1 MLTALD
7 GHRQRVSRHFEDV
20 FGDPSEAQHAL
31 DELWLQAQDQERSS
45 TTLRQLGYT
54 APEAIAQRLA
64 MIHAG
69 ARYAQLPQKIRCRFD
84 ALVPRIISAAC
95 NTEHADLALTRT
107 LDLLEMVS
115 RRGAYLALLQQY
127 PRALQRVVEVVS
139 ASSWAAHYLNRHPI
153 LMDELLDDR
162 NLSESPDWRQFS
174 AEMAAALDAAE
185 PDTERQMDLM
195 REQHHIQVFRLLT
208 LDLAGALSVEALSDH
223 LTALADI
230 LLAQTLAVC
239 WRKLPSAHRPEP
251 RFAVISY
258 GKLGGK
264 ELGYASDLDLVFLYD
279 DDAPEAPERY
289 ARLGQRMT
297 TWLSSR
303 TAAGMLFETD
313 MRLRPNGESGL
324 LVSSLEAFHKY
335 QLASAW
341 VWEHQALTRAR
352 YSAGDQSIGERFEA
366 IRREVLCQQR
376 DPDALR
382 EEVLKMRQKMMD
394 AHGNKG
400 GELFDIK
407 HGRGG
412 LVDVEFL
419 VQYLVLAHAH
429 RHPQLS
435 GNLGNIALLHMAGDL
450 GLIDARRAKRS
461 ADAYRSLRRMQHRQR
476 LNELAARVAPASAR
490 HERTAVEA
498 LWGEVFG
505 S

>member
-1 MLTALD
+1 
-7 GHRQRVSRHFEDV
+7 
-20 FGDPSEAQHAL
+20 
-31 DELWLQAQDQERSS
+31 
-45 TTLRQLGYT
+45 
-54 APEAIAQRLA
+54 
-64 MIHAG
+64 
-69 ARYAQLPQKIRCRFD
+69 
-84 ALVPRIISAAC
+84 
-95 NTEHADLALTRT
+95 
-107 LDLLEMVS
+107 
-115 RRGAYLALLQQY
+115 
-127 PRALQRVVEVVS
+127 
-139 ASSWAAHYLNRHPI
+139 
-153 LMDELLDDR
+153 
-162 NLSESPDWRQFS
+162 
-174 AEMAAALDAAE
+174 
-185 PDTERQMDLM
+185 
-195 REQHHIQVFRLLT
+195 
-208 LDLAGALSVEALSDH
+208 
-223 LTALADI
+223 
-230 LLAQTLAVC
+230 VC

-394 AHGNKG
+394 AHGNKV

-429 RHPQLS
+429 RHPQLT